1 MTITPSRLTAA
12 LSYILDPTEVEIPM
26 ADMLDIGREIW
37 RVSQGSR
44 YELWSDFARARGIA
58 GPLAEAK
65 WRTYLVEPDGPDVI
79 ERLARGQGWD
89 GGFDR
94 DPATDTGTDT
104 DGGDLWG
111 DMVLGTCSDYAT
123 EHVISPPRSPIG
135 IAELDAELG
144 GGLASGTY
152 TAIGGEG
159 GSGKTALGVVA
170 AYSAIVAGDFQ
181 PVIYSLEVTSTEV
194 MDRLLA
200 VHSRVAGLE
209 PVWWARARDE
219 VAARGVDPKAAWS
232 LDDRSREGLVAGYLS
247 EHGDDPV
254 IAAWRDMQSRYAGRY
269 AIRTTVSGVDDVCA
283 EVDALVAEGLR
294 PLPVIDHIHV
304 LDPPVG
310 TKADSEYERVTAV
323 SHALMACAKRNRI
336 PMLALAEIRNVGEK
350 ERDNPRLNWFRGS
363 GHVGYDAG
371 CAVILTHDSRP
382 NASDSSRLL
391 RANVVK
397 NRHGRS
403 GRSVPLEFIGGAN
416 VFK

>member
-1 MTITPSRLTAA
+1 MGITPSRLVAA
-12 LSYILDPTEVEIPM
+12 LSFIMDPTEVDLSI
-26 ADMLDIGREIW
+26 ADVLDIGREIW

-44 YELWSDFARARGIA
+44 YELWSDFAKARGIS
-58 GPLAEAK
+58 GQLAEAK
-65 WRTYLVEPDGPDVI
+65 WRAYLAEPDGPDVI
-79 ERLARGQGWD
+79 ERLAREQGWD

-94 DPATDTGTDT
+94 DPDT
-104 DGGDLWG
+104 DGEPGDLWG
-111 DMVLGTCSDYAT
+111 DMVLGTCADYVT

-135 IAELDAELG
+135 IGSLDIELG

-170 AYSAIVAGDFQ
+170 AYSAIVAGDYK
-181 PVIYSLEVTSTEV
+181 PVIYSLEVTATEM

-200 VHSRVAGLE
+200 VHSRVAGMQH
-209 PVWWARARDE
+209 VWWATARDE
-219 VAARGVDPKAAWS
+219 VSRRGVDPRAAWS
-232 LDDRSREGLVAGYLS
+232 LEDGERGALVSDYLS
-247 EHGDDPV
+247 DHGDDPV
-254 IAAWRDMQSRYAGRY
+254 LAAFRDMQSRYVGRF

-283 EVDALVAEGLR
+283 EVDALVADGIM

-350 ERDNPRLNWFRGS
+350 ERDTPRLNWFRGS

-382 NASDSSRLL
+382 NQSESSRMLL
-391 RANVVK
+391 AHVVK

-403 GRSVPLEFIGGAN
+403 GGRVPLEFIGGAN

>member
-1 MTITPSRLTAA
+1 MGITPSRLTAA
-12 LSYILDPTEVEIPM
+12 LSYILDPTEVEIPI
-26 ADMLDIGREIW
+26 ADVLDIGREIW

-65 WRTYLVEPDGPDVI
+65 WRTYLAEPDGPDVI

-94 DPATDTGTDT
+94 DAGTE
-104 DGGDLWG
+104 DGPGDLWG
-111 DMVLGTCSDYAT
+111 DMVLGTCADYAT

-135 IAELDAELG
+135 IGSLDKELG

-181 PVIYSLEVTSTEV
+181 PVIYSLEVTATEM

-200 VHSRVAGLE
+200 VHSRVTDGLQ
-209 PVWWARARDE
+209 PVWWATARDE
-219 VAARGVDPKAAWS
+219 VSRRGVDPRAAWS
-232 LDDRSREGLVAGYLS
+232 LDGEGRGALVHDYIVGHA
-247 EHGDDPV
+247 DDPV
-254 IAAWRDMQSRYAGRY
+254 LAAWRDMQARYVGRF

-283 EVDALVAEGLR
+283 EVDALVADGIM

-304 LDPPVG
+304 LDPPTG

-350 ERDNPRLNWFRGS
+350 ERDTPRLNWFRGS

-371 CAVILTHDSRP
+371 CAVILTHDGRP
-382 NASDSSRLL
+382 NPSESSRTLL
-391 RANVVK
+391 AHVVK

-403 GRSVPLEFIGGAN
+403 GGRVPLEFIGGAN

>member
-1 MTITPSRLTAA
+1 MGITPSRLVAA
-12 LSYILDPTEVEIPM
+12 LSFIMDPTEVEISM

-44 YELWSDFARARGIA
+44 YELWSDFAKARGIS
-58 GPLAEAK
+58 GQLAEAK
-65 WRTYLVEPDGPDVI
+65 WRAYLADPDGPDVI
-79 ERLARGQGWD
+79 ERLAREQGWD

-94 DPATDTGTDT
+94 EAGTEDEP
-104 DGGDLWG
+104 GDLWG
-111 DMVLGTCSDYAT
+111 DMVLGTCADYAT

-135 IAELDAELG
+135 IGSLDMELG

-170 AYSAIVAGDFQ
+170 AYSAIVAGDFK
-181 PVIYSLEVTSTEV
+181 PVIYSLEVTATEM

-200 VHSRVAGLE
+200 VHSRVAGMQH
-209 PVWWARARDE
+209 VWWATARDE
-219 VAARGVDPKAAWS
+219 VSRRGVDPRAAWS
-232 LDDRSREGLVAGYLS
+232 LDDEGRGALVRDYLVGH
-247 EHGDDPV
+247 EDDPV
-254 IAAWRDMQSRYAGRY
+254 LAAFRDMQSRYVGRF

-283 EVDALVAEGLR
+283 EVDALVADGIM

-304 LDPPVG
+304 LDPPTG

-350 ERDNPRLNWFRGS
+350 ERDTPRLNWFRGS

-371 CAVILTHDSRP
+371 CAVILTHDDRP
-382 NASDSSRLL
+382 NPSESSRMLL
-391 RANVVK
+391 AHVVK

-403 GRSVPLEFIGGAN
+403 GGRVPLEFIGGAN

>member
-1 MTITPSRLTAA
+1 MGITPSRLVAA
-12 LSYILDPTEVEIPM
+12 LSFIMDPTEVDISM
-26 ADMLDIGREIW
+26 ADVLDIGREIW

-44 YELWSDFARARGIA
+44 YELWSDFAKARGIS
-58 GPLAEAK
+58 GQLAEAK
-65 WRTYLVEPDGPDVI
+65 WRAYLAEPDGPDVI
-79 ERLARGQGWD
+79 ERLAREQGWD

-94 DPATDTGTDT
+94 EAGTEGET
-104 DGGDLWG
+104 GDLWG
-111 DMVLGTCSDYAT
+111 DMVLGTCAGYAT

-135 IAELDAELG
+135 IGSLDMELG

-170 AYSAIVAGDFQ
+170 AYSAIVAGDFK
-181 PVIYSLEVTSTEV
+181 PVIYSLEVTATEM

-200 VHSRVAGLE
+200 VHSRVAGMQH
-209 PVWWARARDE
+209 VWWATARDE
-219 VAARGVDPKAAWS
+219 VSRRGIDPRAAWS
-232 LDDRSREGLVAGYLS
+232 LGDEGRGALVRDYLVG
-247 EHGDDPV
+247 HADDPV
-254 IAAWRDMQSRYAGRY
+254 LAAWRDMQSRYVGRF

-283 EVDALVAEGLR
+283 EVDALVADGIM

-304 LDPPVG
+304 LDPPTG

-350 ERDNPRLNWFRGS
+350 ERDTPRLNWFRGS

-371 CAVILTHDSRP
+371 CAVILTHDDRP
-382 NASDSSRLL
+382 NPSESSRMLL
-391 RANVVK
+391 AHVVK

-403 GRSVPLEFIGGAN
+403 GGRVPLEFIGGAN